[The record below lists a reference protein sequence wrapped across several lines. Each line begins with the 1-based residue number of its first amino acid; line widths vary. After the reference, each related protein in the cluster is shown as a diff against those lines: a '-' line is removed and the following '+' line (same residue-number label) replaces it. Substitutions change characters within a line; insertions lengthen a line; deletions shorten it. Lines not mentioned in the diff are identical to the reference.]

1 MMQVVVA
8 AHSTKCW
15 VRSCASSRFLAS
27 PEFQS
32 DTSPSSGRFR
42 SARWR
47 RWMPMH
53 ARSTSLLSRADRMT
67 LKTGQD
73 LIDEAKQQIE
83 QVTPEEVR
91 DMQSRNEAVVYL
103 DVREPN
109 EWNLGR
115 LPRAVHL
122 PRGNLEGK
130 VEGLIQRDQKV
141 VIYCARGNRSALAAL
156 TMKQMGYEKVSSMT
170 RGIQGWA
177 EIDGEIEG

>member
-1 MMQVVVA
+1 
-8 AHSTKCW
+8 
-15 VRSCASSRFLAS
+15 
-27 PEFQS
+27 
-32 DTSPSSGRFR
+32 
-42 SARWR
+42 
-47 RWMPMH
+47 
-53 ARSTSLLSRADRMT
+53 MT

-83 QVTPEEVR
+83 QVTPEQVR
-91 DMQSRNEAVVYL
+91 DMQTRNEAVVYL